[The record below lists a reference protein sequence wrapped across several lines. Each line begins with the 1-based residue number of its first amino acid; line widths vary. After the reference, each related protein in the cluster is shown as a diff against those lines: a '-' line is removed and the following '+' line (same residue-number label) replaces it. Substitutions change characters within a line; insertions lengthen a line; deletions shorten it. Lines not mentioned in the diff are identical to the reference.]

1 MSTESG
7 RKPEPPHSKS
17 EIQAGPKSTTRPAT
31 RSAALMSGYDYD
43 PNVAFTMARM
53 CQPKNKLP
61 NLASFVGMLRFYQ
74 NLKKSRKGGISPA
87 REVAKILTV
96 FTVLSF
102 KRLLE

>member
-43 PNVAFTMARM
+43 PDVAFPMARM
-53 CQPKNKLP
+53 CHPKNKLP
-61 NLASFVGMLRFYQ
+61 NLASVVGMLK

-87 REVAKILTV
+87 REVAKVLTV
-96 FTVLSF
+96 FF
-102 KRLLE
+102 FFFFHF